1 MAVSE
6 ITPDVRLFPLR
17 PNIYRNRSNPSVRAS
32 TLPSPSISIDSSSN
46 SLEFEPKKLLYPSED
61 DAFIGCEDVQSR
73 KIITD
78 KYFERQRFSI

>member
-17 PNIYRNRSNPSVRAS
+17 PNMYRNRSNPSVRAS
-32 TLPSPSISIDSSSN
+32 TLPSPSISIDRSLN
-46 SLEFEPKKLLYPSED
+46 SLEVESSKLLDPSVN
-61 DAFIGCEDVQSR
+61 DAFTGCEDVQKR
-73 KIITD
+73 KITTD

>member
-6 ITPDVRLFPLR
+6 ITPDIRLFPLR

-32 TLPSPSISIDSSSN
+32 TVPSPSISIDSSFN
-46 SLEFEPKKLLYPSED
+46 SLEFETNKLLDPSVD
-61 DAFIGCEDVQSR
+61 NAFAKCEDVQNR

>member
-32 TLPSPSISIDSSSN
+32 TLPSPSISIDRSPN
-46 SLEFEPKKLLYPSED
+46 SLEFEPKKLLDPSED
-61 DAFIGCEDVQSR
+61 DAFIGPEDIQNR

>member
-32 TLPSPSISIDSSSN
+32 TLPSPSISIDSSPN
-46 SLEFEPKKLLYPSED
+46 SLEFEPKNLLDPSED
-61 DAFIGCEDVQSR
+61 DAFIGCEDVQNR